1 VNATVKDHGVKVGT
15 FDCDRKYVIT
25 EKWELFTH

>member
-1 VNATVKDHGVKVGT
+1 MKDHGVKVGT

-25 EKWELFTH
+25 EKCELFTH